1 MLVKIWSRVFAPL
14 VGKSIMGFSWKD
26 FAADV
31 KSSLL
36 QSHAKIVTLFGYF
49 DSSVVKEDLR

>member
-1 MLVKIWSRVFAPL
+1 MLVKIWSREFAPL
-14 VGKSIMGFSWKD
+14 VGKSIMGFRWKD

-36 QSHAKIVTLFGYF
+36 KSPAKIVALFGYF
-49 DSSVVKEDLR
+49 DSAVIKEDL